1 MAGENI
7 SQMASEASM
16 TFFNIFSSR
25 FVIAILL
32 LLIGLAIGKF
42 TEKIVRRLLH
52 ELELDNILSRISG
65 RELKIEKALSLIV
78 SFFIYFIAVIIA
90 LNELGITTK
99 VLFIIAAAI
108 LVIAAVSFALAVK
121 DFIPNFFAGLYI
133 MKNKVIIKGE
143 RVRLRGMEG
152 VIREITFL
160 ETRIKADSGDE
171 IHIPNASVIKSEIV
185 KLSKN
190 RSAKKRR

>member
-1 MAGENI
+1 
-7 SQMASEASM
+7 MASEASM